1 MKNDVNDNQLD
12 NGEQEHQCC
21 GKCPN
26 HDVPMDMEVE
36 QSAPLSPDELLEQ
49 EISQMRV
56 QAAEYKDK
64 YLRGLAESENVRKRM
79 QKERQDLVQYA
90 IQNVILDFLTPI
102 DHFEN
107 ALKFTQQAVPEVQ
120 HWAVG
125 FQMILNQFKDVLAA
139 NGVTPLE
146 ALGKPFDHN
155 WHEAIEMVA
164 TSDYPPGTV
173 VEECVRGYK
182 MGDRVLRPARVK
194 VSKSVEVA
202 ADEEETDQQQ

>member
-1 MKNDVNDNQLD
+1 MENDFNENQLD
-12 NGEQEHQCC
+12 DGVEKHKCC
-21 GKCPN
+21 GKCKN
-26 HDVPMDMEVE
+26 HEAAPLDVEEE
-36 QSAPLSPDELLEQ
+36 QSVPLSPDELMDQ
-49 EISQMRV
+49 EIMQMRE

-107 ALKFTQQAVPEVQ
+107 ALKFTQQAAPEVQ

-146 ALGKPFDHN
+146 SVGKPFDHN

-182 MGDRVLRPARVK
+182 MADRVLRPARVK
-194 VSKSVEVA
+194 VAKSIETTAVA
-202 ADEEETDQQQ
+202 EDETQQ